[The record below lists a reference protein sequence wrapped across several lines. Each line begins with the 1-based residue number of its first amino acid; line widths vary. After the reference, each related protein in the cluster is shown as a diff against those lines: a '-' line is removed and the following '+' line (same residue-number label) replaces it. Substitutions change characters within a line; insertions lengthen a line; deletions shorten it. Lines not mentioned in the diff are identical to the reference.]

1 MKKGL
6 ALLLCVCLALTA
18 LAGCSG
24 KTKEMQKVTVCE
36 VTHSIFYA
44 PQYVALAKGF
54 FADEGLDVELS
65 NGGGADKVMSAVLS
79 GNVDIGFAGPEASIY
94 VYNEGKED
102 YTEVFAQV
110 TKCDGSF
117 LVGREKDASFT
128 WDKLAGKH
136 ILPGRKGG
144 VPYMAFEYAIRKNGM
159 DPASDLLLDNSIQF
173 DNMTGAFLGGT
184 GDYVTMFEPT
194 ASSVEAEGKGYIV
207 AAVGEEAGEMPYTA
221 YFAKKSFIEKN
232 ADMIQRFTNA
242 VYKGQKWVAEHS
254 AAEIAEVVKDSFPDT
269 DIALLTSAVQRY
281 KDIGAYSTDP
291 VLTQESFD
299 LLQTVMTAAGELEKT
314 ARKQYLC
321 GKGDAVKR
329 YDTIKKRPAKGA
341 LTQENIG
348 FGLTVLAHS
357 VLKKP
362 GNPQRIARLFSR
374 TVHPK
379 PPGQNCAAPLKRE
392 FSMQSKE
399 NCRRHPLW
407 LSRRFD
413 EAMRGNSRF
422 KDDVFLRQHA

>member
-1 MKKGL
+1 
-6 ALLLCVCLALTA
+6 
-18 LAGCSG
+18 
-24 KTKEMQKVTVCE
+24 
-36 VTHSIFYA
+36 
-44 PQYVALAKGF
+44 
-54 FADEGLDVELS
+54 
-65 NGGGADKVMSAVLS
+65 
-79 GNVDIGFAGPEASIY
+79 
-94 VYNEGKED
+94 
-102 YTEVFAQV
+102 
-110 TKCDGSF
+110 
-117 LVGREKDASFT
+117 
-128 WDKLAGKH
+128 
-136 ILPGRKGG
+136 
-144 VPYMAFEYAIRKNGM
+144 
-159 DPASDLLLDNSIQF
+159 
-173 DNMTGAFLGGT
+173 
-184 GDYVTMFEPT
+184 
-194 ASSVEAEGKGYIV
+194 
-207 AAVGEEAGEMPYTA
+207 MPYTA
-221 YFAKKSFIEKN
+221 YFAKKSYIEDN

-254 AAEIAEVVKDSFPDT
+254 AAGNRGGGQQTASPDT

-314 ARKQYLC
+314 APARRDREQYLC

-357 VLKKP
+357 ALKKP

>member
-54 FADEGLDVELS
+54 FADEGLDVERS
-65 NGGGADKVMSAVLS
+65 SGGGADKVVGEVLS

-184 GDYVTMFEPT
+184 GD
-194 ASSVEAEGKGYIV
+194 
-207 AAVGEEAGEMPYTA
+207 
-221 YFAKKSFIEKN
+221 
-232 ADMIQRFTNA
+232 
-242 VYKGQKWVAEHS
+242 
-254 AAEIAEVVKDSFPDT
+254 
-269 DIALLTSAVQRY
+269 
-281 KDIGAYSTDP
+281 
-291 VLTQESFD
+291 
-299 LLQTVMTAAGELEKT
+299 
-314 ARKQYLC
+314 
-321 GKGDAVKR
+321 
-329 YDTIKKRPAKGA
+329 
-341 LTQENIG
+341 
-348 FGLTVLAHS
+348 
-357 VLKKP
+357 
-362 GNPQRIARLFSR
+362 
-374 TVHPK
+374 
-379 PPGQNCAAPLKRE
+379 
-392 FSMQSKE
+392 
-399 NCRRHPLW
+399 
-407 LSRRFD
+407 
-413 EAMRGNSRF
+413 
-422 KDDVFLRQHA
+422 

>member
-1 MKKGL
+1 M
-6 ALLLCVCLALTA
+6 
-18 LAGCSG
+18 
-24 KTKEMQKVTVCE
+24 
-36 VTHSIFYA
+36 
-44 PQYVALAKGF
+44 
-54 FADEGLDVELS
+54 
-65 NGGGADKVMSAVLS
+65 
-79 GNVDIGFAGPEASIY
+79 
-94 VYNEGKED
+94 
-102 YTEVFAQV
+102 
-110 TKCDGSF
+110 
-117 LVGREKDASFT
+117 
-128 WDKLAGKH
+128 
-136 ILPGRKGG
+136 
-144 VPYMAFEYAIRKNGM
+144 RKNGM

-314 ARKQYLC
+314 APHDVIVNNTFAEK
-321 GKGDAVKR
+321 A
-329 YDTIKKRPAKGA
+329 
-341 LTQENIG
+341 
-348 FGLTVLAHS
+348 
-357 VLKKP
+357 
-362 GNPQRIARLFSR
+362 
-374 TVHPK
+374 
-379 PPGQNCAAPLKRE
+379 
-392 FSMQSKE
+392 MQ
-399 NCRRHPLW
+399 
-407 LSRRFD
+407 
-413 EAMRGNSRF
+413 
-422 KDDVFLRQHA
+422 